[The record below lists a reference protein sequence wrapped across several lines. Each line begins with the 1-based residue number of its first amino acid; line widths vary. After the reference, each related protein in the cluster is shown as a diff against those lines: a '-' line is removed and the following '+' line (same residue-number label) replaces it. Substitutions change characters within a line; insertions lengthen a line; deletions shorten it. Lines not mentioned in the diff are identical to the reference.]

1 MKRIIAL
8 FLAVVLLLSLV
19 GCATTTTETA
29 PAAKES
35 DAAPTVE
42 TESSKQN
49 NSGEATTIKIA
60 LYAPITGN
68 NAQYGLAYQK
78 TIQALCQKIN
88 EDGGIDGR
96 DVVVDV
102 YDDKADQKEAL
113 NIANLIVSDPEVV
126 AVVGSQTSSPTLAAA
141 PIFEKAGLPMI
152 TPNASHMDIT
162 PIGKHIFSISCLS
175 DFEGGQTALK
185 MAEDGFKKVAII
197 YSNDDNGVYNNEI
210 WQRLSKESNLDVVA
224 TENFIPGST
233 TDFTPLL
240 SKIKVAG
247 AEAMFINGSYSDV
260 AMIATQM
267 KQLEMNVIIYCCS
280 PSYNEAFLDTVG
292 EAGNGIRVCNFFY
305 DGTKDETFLNLESL
319 IKEKTD
325 ISLMSVYVTNAYDAF
340 MLLIDAIRAVGTDG
354 DAIADWIANVKDWPG
369 ACGPVTFDETRHPQK
384 HLDWFEVKDGAY
396 EFIGPQY

>member
-247 AEAMFINGSYSDV
+247 AEAMLAIGRALMARPKIMMLDEPSLGLAPLIISNIFDLFASIRDMGVTIILVEQNARIALKVADRGYVIESGSV
-260 AMIATQM
+260 V
-267 KQLEMNVIIYCCS
+267 LEDTASNLLKSESVI
-280 PSYNEAFLDTVG
+280 
-292 EAGNGIRVCNFFY
+292 
-305 DGTKDETFLNLESL
+305 K
-319 IKEKTD
+319 
-325 ISLMSVYVTNAYDAF
+325 AY
-340 MLLIDAIRAVGTDG
+340 LS
-354 DAIADWIANVKDWPG
+354 
-369 ACGPVTFDETRHPQK
+369 
-384 HLDWFEVKDGAY
+384 
-396 EFIGPQY
+396 